1 MSAVARQ
8 RSDSS
13 PQKHKSIRQPSFADA
28 VSAEAESKL
37 EEDRKRRDE
46 EAAKR
51 REERRRLDD
60 VQRRQDEEDAE
71 AAARSIVESASRIA
85 RMKVDEQQRR
95 QQLRVPQQTDEE
107 IQPLSSPSA
116 AAVPLPQRH
125 ESPGVSP
132 ARGGA
137 GAATSPVKKYLRNEL
152 RSGRVLLLFR
162 PNVLIRTL
170 TLRSAVAL
178 KNKSMHGGGA
188 ASPEPSSDRKSG
200 ARSSATEGFRSLS
213 RMR

>member
-28 VSAEAESKL
+28 VSAEAESRL
-37 EEDRKRRDE
+37 EEDQKRRDE

-60 VQRRQDEEDAE
+60 LQRRRDDDDAE
-71 AAARSIVESASRIA
+71 AAARSILESASRIA
-85 RMKVDEQQRR
+85 RMKVEEQQRQ
-95 QQLRVPQQTDEE
+95 QQLRLPPQTDEG

-116 AAVPLPQRH
+116 AAVPLPQRN

-132 ARGGA
+132 ARA

-152 RSGRVLLLFR
+152 RSGRDLLLFR
-162 PNVLIRTL
+162 RKVLICTL

>member
-13 PQKHKSIRQPSFADA
+13 PQKHKSNRQPSFADA
-28 VSAEAESKL
+28 VSAGAESRL
-37 EEDRKRRDE
+37 EEDQKRRDE

-60 VQRRQDEEDAE
+60 LQRRRDDDDAE
-71 AAARSIVESASRIA
+71 AAARSILESASRIA
-85 RMKVDEQQRR
+85 RMKVEEQQRQ
-95 QQLRVPQQTDEE
+95 QQLRLPPQTDEG

-116 AAVPLPQRH
+116 AAVPLPQRN

-132 ARGGA
+132 ARA

-152 RSGRVLLLFR
+152 RSGR
-162 PNVLIRTL
+162 
-170 TLRSAVAL
+170 
-178 KNKSMHGGGA
+178 
-188 ASPEPSSDRKSG
+188 D
-200 ARSSATEGFRSLS
+200 
-213 RMR
+213 